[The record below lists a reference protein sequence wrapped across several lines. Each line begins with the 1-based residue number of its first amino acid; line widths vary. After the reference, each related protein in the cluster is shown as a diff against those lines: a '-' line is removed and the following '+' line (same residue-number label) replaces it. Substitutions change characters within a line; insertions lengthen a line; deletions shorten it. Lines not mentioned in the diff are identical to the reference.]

1 MNAFDFDTPRDGR
14 QACWILNGDFA
25 AHLVEEHKFGA
36 NNDYRRFATGGIWR
50 KRIDAIRSSIHMN
63 GDRQVC
69 RIADRPALDRL
80 FAASAVR
87 LDTPA
92 PDLENIREEIG
103 CVTGRA
109 AWPKRSRIRPP

>member
-1 MNAFDFDTPRDGR
+1 MNAIDFDTPRDGR

-50 KRIDAIRSSIHMN
+50 KRIDAIRCSIHMN

-69 RIADRPALDRL
+69 RITDRPALDRL
-80 FAASAVR
+80 SAASAVW

-109 AWPKRSRIRPP
+109 A

>member
-1 MNAFDFDTPRDGR
+1 MNAIDFDTPRDGR
-14 QACWILNGDFA
+14 QACWILNGDFD

-50 KRIDAIRSSIHMN
+50 KRIDPIRSSIHMN

-109 AWPKRSRIRPP
+109 A

>member
-1 MNAFDFDTPRDGR
+1 MNAIDFDTPRDGR

-92 PDLENIREEIG
+92 PDLENIREEIS

-109 AWPKRSRIRPP
+109 A

>member
-1 MNAFDFDTPRDGR
+1 MNAIDFDTPRDGR

-103 CVTGRA
+103 CVIGRA
-109 AWPKRSRIRPP
+109 A